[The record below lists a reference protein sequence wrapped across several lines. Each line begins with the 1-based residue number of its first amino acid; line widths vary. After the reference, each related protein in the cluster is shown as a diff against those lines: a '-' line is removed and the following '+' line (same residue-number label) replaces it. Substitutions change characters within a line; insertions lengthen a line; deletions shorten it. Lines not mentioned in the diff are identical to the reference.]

1 MSTQQSIAAISLFAD
16 LAPNE
21 LAALSARALI
31 QTFPKNAILITE
43 GDHSDSLYLL
53 MTGSVKVYSCD
64 EEGKEVTLNILGPGD
79 YFGELALIDE
89 QPRSA
94 SVISLETCRMTV
106 IKRLDFIDCLQRN
119 SSIAISLMKVLA
131 GKLRQ
136 QTDSTRNLV
145 LMDVYQRFVKRLYE
159 LAAEQD
165 DGLVIEGISHKQLAD
180 QVYASREMITLIL
193 KDLKE
198 GGYIQTD
205 RKRIVIKK
213 RLPAKW

>member
-1 MSTQQSIAAISLFAD
+1 MTTQQSLAAISLFAD
-16 LAPNE
+16 LKPDE
-21 LAALSARALI
+21 LAILSERAVVK
-31 QTFPKNAILITE
+31 TFPKNAILITE
-43 GDHSDSLYLL
+43 GDRSDTLYMLL
-53 MTGSVKVYSCD
+53 SGSVKVYSCD

-94 SVISLETCRMTV
+94 SVISLEASRMML
-106 IKRLDFIDCLQRN
+106 IKRHDFIDCLQRN
-119 SSIAISLMKVLA
+119 ISIAISLLKVLA

-159 LAAEQD
+159 LAAEHE
-165 DGLVIEGISHKQLAD
+165 GELIIEGISHKQLAE